1 MQQGGTHHAEVG
13 RRLLVWVLRLGRR
26 CPQLCRRPSPPLS
39 SPSLSPLAASV
50 VLGRSAPGWLR
61 SHSFQY
67 PRLVAPNP
75 KPTAQINAAHDMAL
89 HPMAKMAIVAALVT
103 SVLFCEIFACV
114 VSQSGKPALIILPML
129 MMPVPLLLLRC
140 CGGDDFMSSGPR
152 GRHCACAP
160 SLQANK
166 ALSIPSAA
174 CTCMR
179 REECLLSSMLLT
191 SSSLVFRAHVRRR
204 LCRG

>member
-1 MQQGGTHHAEVG
+1 
-13 RRLLVWVLRLGRR
+13 
-26 CPQLCRRPSPPLS
+26 
-39 SPSLSPLAASV
+39 
-50 VLGRSAPGWLR
+50 
-61 SHSFQY
+61 
-67 PRLVAPNP
+67 
-75 KPTAQINAAHDMAL
+75 
-89 HPMAKMAIVAALVT
+89 MAIVAALVT

-160 SLQANK
+160 SLQTNK
-166 ALSIPSAA
+166 ALSIPSSA

-179 REECLLSSMLLT
+179 CEESLLFSMLLT

-204 LCRG
+204 LYRGRILVSLLLHKHPSNSDLLLRNRLCARSRVAGAVARRCAHCCPQRVGADRLVGARRGRQLFRVVMSS

>member
-1 MQQGGTHHAEVG
+1 MEQGGTHHAEVG
-13 RRLLVWVLRLGRR
+13 RRLWSGSFALDAAAHPAAGL
-26 CPQLCRRPSPPLS
+26 PPPLS
-39 SPSLSPLAASV
+39 RLPPLPSPRV

-166 ALSIPSAA
+166 ALSIPSSA

-179 REECLLSSMLLT
+179 REEYLLFSMLLT